1 MRKTQTQ
8 MHHLVTLTTLKHIQ
22 VVLIQ
27 QKTLVLIQQQ
37 ALELVEVLLPLN
49 LAVLQRAVLT
59 LYQVVVIVQNHPN
72 KIAIKR
78 QSIKLVC
85 YFILSF
91 IPNKHKLT
99 KENLWT
105 ILKP

>member
-27 QKTLVLIQQQ
+27 QKVLVLIQQQ
-37 ALELVEVLLPLN
+37 ALELVEVLPLN

-59 LYQVVVIVQNHPN
+59 LYQVVVAHNHPN

-78 QSIKLVC
+78 QSINLVC

-91 IPNKHKLT
+91 IPYKHKLT